1 MAPALTLNISL
12 RITLNF
18 MENRTEVVNVLT
30 SRVIENAP
38 LRELIRVYSEAVQA
52 AIGNLSD
59 DDVIRSIAAAG
70 YTDILEAFN
79 LEVPAAPEGEGEATP
94 VEGVPA

>member
-1 MAPALTLNISL
+1 MD
-12 RITLNF
+12 
-18 MENRTEVVNVLT
+18 NRTEIVNVLV

-52 AIGNLSD
+52 AVANLSD

-70 YTDILEAFN
+70 YTDILEAFE
-79 LEVPAAPEGEGEATP
+79 LTVPEASAEEEATP

>member
-1 MAPALTLNISL
+1 MSDFTI
-12 RITLNF
+12 
-18 MENRTEVVNVLT
+18 ENRQEVVNVLV

-52 AIGNLSD
+52 AVGQLSD
-59 DDVIRSIAAAG
+59 ADVARSIQAAG
-70 YTDILEAFN
+70 YTDILEAFE
-79 LEVPAAPEGEGEATP
+79 LTVPEAPAEEEATP

>member
-1 MAPALTLNISL
+1 MSDYAI
-12 RITLNF
+12 
-18 MENRTEVVNVLT
+18 ENRAEVVNVLT

-59 DDVIRSIAAAG
+59 ADVARSISAAG

-79 LEVPAAPEGEGEATP
+79 LPEPPPAEAPAEDAEA
-94 VEGVPA
+94 

>member
-1 MAPALTLNISL
+1 
-12 RITLNF
+12 
-18 MENRTEVVNVLT
+18 MENRTDIVNVLT

-52 AIGNLSD
+52 AIAGLSD

-70 YTDILEAFN
+70 YNDILEAFS
-79 LEVPAAPEGEGEATP
+79 LEVPPAPEAEGEGAA
-94 VEGVPA
+94 EGESTEG

>member
-1 MAPALTLNISL
+1 
-12 RITLNF
+12 

-52 AIGNLSD
+52 AIANLSD
-59 DDVIRSIAAAG
+59 DDVIRSIVAAG

-79 LEVPAAPEGEGEATP
+79 IAEPAAPEGEGEATP

>member
-1 MAPALTLNISL
+1 
-12 RITLNF
+12 

-38 LRELIRVYSEAVQA
+38 LRELIRVYSEAVKA
-52 AIGNLSD
+52 AVDNLSD

-70 YTDILEAFN
+70 YVDILEAFN
-79 LEVPAAPEGEGEATP
+79 LEVPAAPEGEGEAAA
-94 VEGVPA
+94 E

>member
-1 MAPALTLNISL
+1 MAI
-12 RITLNF
+12 
-18 MENRTEVVNVLT
+18 ENREEVVNVLT

-38 LRELIRVYSEAVQA
+38 LRELIRVYSEAVQS

-70 YTDILEAFN
+70 YNDILETYS
-79 LEVPAAPEGEGEATP
+79 LEVPPAPEAVEAPEGEA
-94 VEGVPA
+94 VPA

>member
-1 MAPALTLNISL
+1 
-12 RITLNF
+12 

-59 DDVIRSIAAAG
+59 EDVIRSISQAG
-70 YTDILEAFN
+70 YVDILEAFN
-79 LEVPAAPEGEGEATP
+79 LEVPAAEETEGEAAA
-94 VEGVPA
+94 E

>member
-1 MAPALTLNISL
+1 MQD
-12 RITLNF
+12 
-18 MENRTEVVNVLT
+18 NRETIVNTLT

-52 AIGNLSD
+52 AIANLSD

-70 YTDILEAFN
+70 YTDILEAFE
-79 LEVPAAPEGEGEATP
+79 LEVPPAPEGEGEATT

>member
-1 MAPALTLNISL
+1 
-12 RITLNF
+12 

-52 AIGNLSD
+52 AVANLSD

>member
-1 MAPALTLNISL
+1 MSDYTV
-12 RITLNF
+12 
-18 MENRTEVVNVLT
+18 ENREEIVRVLT
-30 SRVIENAP
+30 ERVISNAP
-38 LRELIRVYSEAVQA
+38 VRELLRVYSEAVTA
-52 AIGNLSD
+52 AIASLSD
-59 DDVIRSIAAAG
+59 ADVVRSIAAAG